1 MIESDILE
9 ELITVEG
16 AEFVGLRLHLGKLMQ
31 FIREW
36 MMRQFPRVLNI
47 AGFLVDFQGLLLEK
61 GDERV

>member
-1 MIESDILE
+1 VIKGDILE

-16 AEFVGLRLHLGKLMQ
+16 AEFVRLRLHLGKLMQ

-36 MMRQFPRVLNI
+36 MRLFPRILI
-47 AGFLVDFQGLLLEK
+47 ITDILVDFHGFLLEK